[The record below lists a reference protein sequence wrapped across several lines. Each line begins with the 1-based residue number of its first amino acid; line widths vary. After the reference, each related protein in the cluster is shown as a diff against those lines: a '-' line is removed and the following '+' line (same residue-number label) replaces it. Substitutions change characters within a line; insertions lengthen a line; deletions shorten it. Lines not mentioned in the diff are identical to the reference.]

1 LPIWAVVL
9 AAALAVLF
17 LTLFVRHARKAEQ
30 PAIDLKLLKLPTYR
44 ASIVGGSVFRMA
56 IGGTP
61 FLLPMMFQLG
71 FGLTPFQSGSLTFAS
86 AVGAMGMKVIAPPIL
101 RFFGFRRLLMGNAA
115 LVAVSLASYGLF
127 RPSWPYAVIIGL
139 LVLGGL
145 LRSLNFTCINAIA
158 YADIPASRMSR
169 ATSLSS
175 AAQQLSVSL
184 GVA

>member
-1 LPIWAVVL
+1 MPRW
-9 AAALAVLF
+9 
-17 LTLFVRHARKAEQ
+17 
-30 PAIDLKLLKLPTYR
+30 
-44 ASIVGGSVFRMA
+44 S
-56 IGGTP
+56 
-61 FLLPMMFQLG
+61 
-71 FGLTPFQSGSLTFAS
+71 
-86 AVGAMGMKVIAPPIL
+86 
-101 RFFGFRRLLMGNAA
+101 
-115 LVAVSLASYGLF
+115 AVSLASYGLF

-184 GVA
+184 GVAVAASLLAFLIPHHATAGLAPADFMPVFLAMATLCLLSIPLFAALPHDAGAEVSRVRNRVPVSEEAE